1 MEQERIAKVLEE
13 MRETLAKEYREAFN
27 EDLPQLYEFGTK
39 DYIRLYSL
47 ALKRGLA
54 ITREEI
60 DKEADKII
68 ENTPDNV
75 FY

>member
-13 MRETLAKEYREAFN
+13 MRETLAEEYIEAFN

-47 ALKRGLA
+47 ALKRGSA

>member
-47 ALKRGLA
+47 ALKRGSA

-68 ENTPDNV
+68 ENTPDDV
-75 FY
+75 LY

>member
-47 ALKRGLA
+47 ALKRGSA

-68 ENTPDNV
+68 ENTPNDV
-75 FY
+75 LY

>member
-47 ALKRGLA
+47 ALKRGSA

>member
-68 ENTPDNV
+68 ENTPDDV
-75 FY
+75 LY

>member
-1 MEQERIAKVLEE
+1 MPKKPNRTDLQNYVPAGNGDESG
-13 MRETLAKEYREAFN
+13 EYRE
-27 EDLPQLYEFGTK
+27 GT
-39 DYIRLYSL
+39 S
-47 ALKRGLA
+47 
-54 ITREEI
+54 TSEEI

>member
-47 ALKRGLA
+47 ALKRGSA
-54 ITREEI
+54 ITSEEI